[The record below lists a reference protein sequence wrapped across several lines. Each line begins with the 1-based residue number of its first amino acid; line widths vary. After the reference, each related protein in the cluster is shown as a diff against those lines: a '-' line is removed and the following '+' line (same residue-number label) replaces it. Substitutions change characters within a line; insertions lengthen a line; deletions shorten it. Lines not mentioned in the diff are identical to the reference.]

1 MITRTLEVTV
11 LDHGGGNI
19 EVVGDIPINLAQRIY
34 AHGEDM
40 PFKRME
46 MTFSMPI
53 DDFIFAAKAEP
64 ARKKKKKE
72 EEKEKGNDN

>member
-11 LDHGGGNI
+11 LDHGDGKI
-19 EVVGDIPINLAQRIY
+19 DVVGDIPINIAQRIY
-34 AHGEDM
+34 ANGEDM

-72 EEKEKGNDN
+72 EEKGNDN